1 MRELVFSVGI
11 TFLTGTLLFVYFRNK
26 ISNID
31 RKVNMV
37 FETIQEHNSRMQ
49 VEAQEEM
56 KRFQM
61 FHEQQMQMR
70 QHHEEQQHNPHTGQH
85 SDEPTEQMRSEPNNL
100 IDVSDQESDLSD
112 MSDDESSD
120 DDNSDNSD
128 DDTNKDDVEK
138 NPEVVTLSDNV
149 ENPSDNNLTDLL
161 NSGLTE
167 VNVENISP
175 LDSNVELNNDEL
187 NDDEEDEDLS
197 NGLEIMEE
205 KLSSKTSDTL
215 VNYNKYTKAQLRN
228 ICEEKGFTG
237 WKSLNKGKL
246 VTFLENQ

>member
-31 RKVNMV
+31 RKVNLV
-37 FETIQEHNSRMQ
+37 FETIQEHNNRIQ

-61 FHEQQMQMR
+61 FHEQQMQMA
-70 QHHEEQQHNPHTGQH
+70 QQQHNPHTGQH
-85 SDEPTEQMRSEPNNL
+85 SDEPTEQMRNEPNNL

-112 MSDDESSD
+112 MSEEESSD
-120 DDNSDNSD
+120 DDNSD
-128 DDTNKDDVEK
+128 DDTNNNDDVEE
-138 NPEVVTLSDNV
+138 NPEVVTLSDN
-149 ENPSDNNLTDLL
+149 NDKQSDNNLNDLL
-161 NSGLTE
+161 NGGITE
-167 VNVENISP
+167 VNVENIHP
-175 LDSNVELNNDEL
+175 IEDNVKLN
-187 NDDEEDEDLS
+187 DEEDVVDSLK
-197 NGLEIMEE
+197 IMEE

>member
-120 DDNSDNSD
+120 DGYADY
-128 DDTNKDDVEK
+128 
-138 NPEVVTLSDNV
+138 DNV
-149 ENPSDNNLTDLL
+149 EDVDSEIILHHEYFLLKAKYASD
-161 NSGLTE
+161 E
-167 VNVENISP
+167 HIIKFFVPVFEP
-175 LDSNVELNNDEL
+175 LPPQYFIRIV
-187 NDDEEDEDLS
+187 
-197 NGLEIMEE
+197 
-205 KLSSKTSDTL
+205 SDKWL
-215 VNYNKYTKAQLRN
+215 
-228 ICEEKGFTG
+228 
-237 WKSLNKGKL
+237 GK
-246 VTFLENQ
+246 

>member
-37 FETIQEHNSRMQ
+37 FETIQEHNNRMQ

-61 FHEQQMQMR
+61 FHEQQMQMAQQ
-70 QHHEEQQHNPHTGQH
+70 QHQEEQN
-85 SDEPTEQMRSEPNNL
+85 EPMEQIRTEPNEL
-100 IDVSDQESDLSD
+100 IDVSEQDSDLSD
-112 MSDDESSD
+112 MSDDDSSD
-120 DDNSDNSD
+120 EDNSD
-128 DDTNKDDVEK
+128 DDTNENDDEVEK
-138 NPEVVTLSDNV
+138 PEVVTLSDDG
-149 ENPSDNNLTDLL
+149 EKPSNNNLNDLL
-161 NSGLTE
+161 NGDLTE

-175 LDSNVELNNDEL
+175 LENNIELNEE
-187 NDDEEDEDLS
+187 EEDVS

-205 KLSSKTSDTL
+205 KLNPKSSDTL

-228 ICEEKGFTG
+228 ICEERGLTG
-237 WKSLNKGKL
+237 WKSLNKTKL
-246 VTFLENQ
+246 VSFLENQ